1 MTNSEMQTDN
11 STLDTRHS
19 EFRRKRVLIVGAVGM
34 DYHVFNTVFRDNDQY
49 EVVGFTMAAEQ
60 NLGTIAGGRPYP
72 ASLAGKLYP
81 NGIPTFSEHD
91 LGAKVR
97 ELKVDEV
104 VFAYSDIKYQPLMNL
119 AAEALAAGADWR
131 LVAPRLT
138 QLKSKRPVVAVCA
151 VRTGCGKSQ
160 TSRRAYEVITGMG
173 LKTVAVR
180 EPMPYGDLEKMVWQ
194 RFANYE
200 DLDKAGSTI
209 EEREE
214 YEPYIENGMAIYAG
228 VDYAEILKHAEEEA
242 DVIVFDGGNNE
253 ISFFKP
259 DLLIV
264 VTDPLRAGHGTA
276 YHPGEVNL
284 RMADVV
290 VINKEDTATP
300 EQIALVEATARA
312 VNPDAVIVHAES
324 PLEVAAPDAI
334 KGKRVLVVED
344 GPTVTHGGMAF
355 GAGRLAAERFGAAEI
370 IDPKPYATGSLAREL
385 EHSSHLKDVLPA
397 MGYSKDQLD
406 ELETAINKADCDA
419 VVSGTPIDLSRLIK
433 ANKPI
438 VRVKYSLKEKGTPD
452 LEQIIT
458 DKLGK
463 SGTAK

>member
-1 MTNSEMQTDN
+1 MNGEVQMMNDEIQTDN

-34 DYHVFNTVFRDNDQY
+34 DYHVFNTVFRDNEQY

-81 NGIPTFSEHD
+81 NGIPTFSEND

-104 VFAYSDIKYQPLMNL
+104 VFAYSDIKYRTLMNL

-131 LVAPRLT
+131 LVAPRLA
-138 QLKSKRPVVAVCA
+138 QLKSKRPVIAVCA

-160 TSRRAYEVITGMG
+160 TSRRAYEIITGMG

-194 RFANYE
+194 RFASYE
-200 DLDKAGSTI
+200 DLANAGSTI

-214 YEPYIENGMAIYAG
+214 YEPYIENGMVIYAG
-228 VDYAEILKHAEEEA
+228 VDYAEILRHAEEES

-300 EQIALVEATARA
+300 EQVATVEATIQA
-312 VNPDAVIVHAES
+312 VNPRATVVHADS
-324 PLEVAAPDAI
+324 PLEVADPDAI
-334 KGKRVLVVED
+334 NGKRVLVVED
-344 GPTVTHGGMAF
+344 GPTLTHGEMPY
-355 GAGRLAAERFGAAEI
+355 GAGMIAAKQFEAGEVV
-370 IDPKPYATGSLAREL
+370 DPAPVATGTIKATL
-385 EHSSHLKDVLPA
+385 EKFSHIKNLLPA
-397 MGYSKDQLD
+397 MGYHEQQLKDMQD
-406 ELETAINKADCDA
+406 SINAVDCDL
-419 VVSGTPIDLSRLIK
+419 VLLGTPIDLRLVVKIEKPAMRVFYDLADHGEPTLAGLIK
-433 ANKPI
+433 
-438 VRVKYSLKEKGTPD
+438 
-452 LEQIIT
+452 Q
-458 DKLGK
+458 KL
-463 SGTAK
+463 S